1 MNTNTTQPGL
11 LAYGRNITSEHGED
25 GIIERIFSVIG
36 KGSPPSEGSRWCVE
50 LGALNGTHGS
60 NVWRLITETKWSA
73 VAIEADQT
81 YFEKL
86 QEVYRG
92 FAVDCVNAFV
102 SFEGEN
108 SLDQI
113 LSRTPIPH
121 NFDLLSLDID
131 GNDYHV
137 WESMLVYRPRVVVV
151 EYNPSIP
158 DDVLFIQPRD
168 MRVQQGSS
176 LRALV
181 ELGKSKG
188 YELVATTQ
196 SNALFVSKEL
206 FPLFG
211 ISDNSL
217 EALHLDHTLETK
229 LFQLYDGTLL
239 LAGNERLIWHNI
251 PIDIEALQVLSRRKR
266 FYPART
272 SARASVRSLKHR
284 VRTWPVYPLLI
295 RLRHLLWR

>member
-1 MNTNTTQPGL
+1 MNTLHTSQGL
-11 LAYGRNITSEHGED
+11 LAYAGNVTSEHGED
-25 GIIERIFSVIG
+25 GILERIFAVMG
-36 KGSPPSEGSRWCVE
+36 EGGRWCVE

-60 NVWRLITETKWSA
+60 NVWRLITEKRWSA

-137 WESMLVYRPRVVVV
+137 WESLVTYRPRVVVI
-151 EYNPSIP
+151 EFNPSIP
-158 DDVLFIQPRD
+158 DDVLFIQPKD

-217 EALHLDHTLETK
+217 EVLHLDHTLETK
-229 LFQLYDGTLL
+229 LFQLYDGTLML
-239 LAGNERLIWHNI
+239 SGNGRLIWHNI
-251 PIDIEALQVLSRRKR
+251 PINLTALQVLPRRKR
-266 FYPART
+266 LYPART
-272 SARASVRSLKHR
+272 NPSASIRSLKYHIR
-284 VRTWPVYPLLI
+284 VWRVYPFLI
-295 RLRHLLWR
+295 RLKRLLWR